1 MGWIAI
7 VWRFSG
13 SQPDGKNEMD
23 IVSKDTAL
31 FDHLPHLSNELSQGN
46 YMFTETWVRGVSE
59 STLQPENRGPPP
71 KTVC

>member
-46 YMFTETWVRGVSE
+46 YMFTETWV
-59 STLQPENRGPPP
+59 
-71 KTVC
+71 